1 MTRSGNT
8 PICLSS
14 RRGFAEAAIEA
25 AQAGAAI
32 VHIHVRE
39 PSTGQ
44 GSRRP
49 EYFRE
54 VVERIRDAKTDV
66 LINLTTGM
74 GGDLVIGA
82 DGMNDTPA
90 PGTDCVGPMER
101 LVHVEELHPDICSLD
116 CGSMNFDDDSMLFV
130 MTPSYLRAIAK
141 RIKELGVRPELE
153 VFELGHIE
161 LSKRLIGEGLI
172 DAPALFQICL
182 GISYGAPATPQAMQA
197 MLEQSAGRVALER
210 FCHRKDGDAYGRSG
224 DALRRQSPRRPRRQP
239 LPFSRGARLERRSCP
254 ACKGGRGEPG
264 RAACQ
269 YCRGSGPS
277 GILSRPREF
286 GAVTGSAG
294 SQAWSPFQDQWGMLK
309 PAGTSSA
316 ESW

>member
-1 MTRSGNT
+1 M
-8 PICLSS
+8 
-14 RRGFAEAAIEA
+14 EA

-130 MTPSYLRAIAK
+130 MTPSYLRASAK

-172 DAPALFQICL
+172 DAGALPDLPRHLLRRARHAEGDAGDARAYCRK
-182 GISYGAPATPQAMQA
+182 GRTGAVLP
-197 MLEQSAGRVALER
+197 SAGWRCLW
-210 FCHRKDGDAYGRSG
+210 S
-224 DALRRQSPRRPRRQP
+224 LRRCSWAAISASASKTTFTFLEGCSPRTPILSGVQ
-239 LPFSRGARLERRSCP
+239 RRSWR
-254 ACKGGRGEPG
+254 AWEGGLPVLPRLGTVWHPEPT
-264 RAACQ
+264 
-269 YCRGSGPS
+269 S
-277 GILSRPREF
+277 EF
-286 GAVTGSAG
+286 GAVTG
-294 SQAWSPFQDQWGMLK
+294 LRR
-309 PAGTSSA
+309 
-316 ESW
+316 

>member
-1 MTRSGNT
+1 MNWEPFLTCAVTGAGDTFGKHPDLPVKPSQ
-8 PICLSS
+8 I
-14 RRGFAEAAIEA
+14 AEAAIEA

-32 VHIHVRE
+32 VHIHVRD

-130 MTPSYLRAIAK
+130 MTPSYLRTSAK

-182 GISYGAPATPQAMQA
+182 GIAYGAPATPQAMQA
-197 MLEQSAGRVALER
+197 MLEHLPEGSHWSGFAIGRMEMPMVAQAMLLGGNLRVGLE
-210 FCHRKDGDAYGRSG
+210 DNLY
-224 DALRRQSPRRPRRQP
+224 L
-239 LPFSRGARLERRSCP
+239 SRGVLASNADLVRRAKEVVESL
-254 ACKGGRGEPG
+254 GGRL
-264 RAACQ
+264 A
-269 YCRGSGPS
+269 S
-277 GILSRPREF
+277 
-286 GAVTGSAG
+286 T
-294 SQAWSPFQDQWGMLK
+294 
-309 PAGTSSA
+309 A
-316 ESW
+316 EARDRLAS